1 MNAPTAVIAAT
12 STLLAKIQS
21 LLTSAPAS
29 KVLQAMELCVKV
41 TDIFRYSTD

>member
-12 STLLAKIQS
+12 STPLAKIQF

-29 KVLQAMELCVKV
+29 QDFQEMELYVKV
-41 TDIFRYSTD
+41 T